1 MKPGTESSD
10 NCIKENL
17 DQMSE
22 NDPISRIEDI
32 VLQDDIRGMTALQP
46 HMPANYMEA
55 CADLL
60 LDNPGKVFI
69 VTGFYIMAAEAT
81 ETDGPP
87 GAVAIGN
94 ALAKLGNE
102 VAYVT
107 DELSSKVVRSLAQH
121 EVIEFPITNH
131 FESANFANELVQEH
145 SPSTLIAIERAG
157 LVGDGTYRNFR
168 GVNFT
173 PFNAKID
180 HLFDQHP
187 YSVGIGDGGNEI
199 GMGNLQNVIPT
210 IEHEFLPKNPCVTTT
225 TDLIIA
231 SCSNWGGYGLIAAL
245 SLKTGTNLL
254 PTVEKAKQMVR
265 EIVAIGAVEGMSGE
279 NKEFVDGRDL
289 KADSACI
296 LDLHELL
303 EEQGIS

>member
-1 MKPGTESSD
+1 
-10 NCIKENL
+10 
-17 DQMSE
+17 MSN
-22 NDPISRIEDI
+22 NDAFAQIEDI
-32 VLQDDIRGMTALQP
+32 VLQDDMRGMTALKP
-46 HMPANYMEA
+46 HMPDGYMET
-55 CADLL
+55 CAELL
-60 LDNPGKVFI
+60 LDNPGTI
-69 VTGFYIMAAEAT
+69 LIATGFYIMAAEAT

-94 ALAKLGNE
+94 ALSKHGSD
-102 VAYVT
+102 VFYVT
-107 DELSSKVVRSLAQH
+107 DELSSEVVRSIADH
-121 EVIEFPITNH
+121 EVIDFPIANH

-145 SPSTLIAIERAG
+145 SPSALVAIERAG

-168 GVNFT
+168 GVDFT

-225 TDLIIA
+225 TELIVA

-245 SLKTGTNLL
+245 SLKCGENLL
-254 PTVEKAKQMVR
+254 PSVEESMQMVR
-265 EIVAIGAVEGMSGE
+265 EIVAVGAVEGMSGE
-279 NKEFVDGRDL
+279 NKEWVDGRDL
-289 KADSACI
+289 DADSACI
-296 LDLHELL
+296 RDLHALL
-303 EEQGIS
+303 EEQGIA

>member
-1 MKPGTESSD
+1 MT
-10 NCIKENL
+10 NNAFA
-17 DQMSE
+17 Q
-22 NDPISRIEDI
+22 IEDI
-32 VLQDDIRGMTALQP
+32 VLQDDMRGMTALKP
-46 HMPANYMEA
+46 HMPGGYIES

-60 LDNPGKVFI
+60 LDHPGTIFI
-69 VTGFYIMAAEAT
+69 VTGFYIISAGAT

-94 ALAKLGNE
+94 ALAKLGND
-102 VAYVT
+102 VKYVT
-107 DELSSKVVRSLAQH
+107 DEHSSEVVKSIAEH

-145 SPSTLIAIERAG
+145 SPSALVAIERAG
-157 LVGDGTYRNFR
+157 LIGDGTYRNMR
-168 GVNFT
+168 GIELT

-225 TDLIIA
+225 TELIVA
-231 SCSNWGGYGLIAAL
+231 SCSNWGGYGLVAAM
-245 SLKTGTNLL
+245 SLKRGENLL
-254 PTVEKAKQMVR
+254 PSVEDSMQMVR
-265 EIVAIGAVEGMSGE
+265 EIVAVGAVEGMSGE
-279 NKEFVDGRDL
+279 LKEWVDGRDL
-289 KADSACI
+289 EADSKCI
-296 LDLHELL
+296 RDLQALL
-303 EEQGIS
+303 VEQGVT

>member
-1 MKPGTESSD
+1 MTDLYS
-10 NCIKENL
+10 
-17 DQMSE
+17 Q
-22 NDPISRIEDI
+22 IEDI
-32 VLQDDIRGMTALQP
+32 VLQEDIRGMTDLKP
-46 HMPANYMEA
+46 HMPERYMER

-60 LDNPGKVFI
+60 IDHAGKIFI
-69 VTGFYIMAAEAT
+69 ITGFYIKLAKAT

-94 ALAKLGNE
+94 ALAKLGSD

-107 DELSSKVVRSLAQH
+107 DEFSADVVREIAQH

-131 FESANFANELVQEH
+131 FESAKFANELVQEH
-145 SPSTLIAIERAG
+145 SPSALVAIERAG
-157 LVGDGTYRNFR
+157 LFGDGKYRNMR
-168 GVNFT
+168 GVDLS

-210 IEHEFLPKNPCVTTT
+210 IEHEFLPKSPCMTTT
-225 TDLIIA
+225 TELIIA

-245 SLKTGTNLL
+245 SLKNGANLL
-254 PTVEKAKQMVR
+254 PSIEEGKQMVR
-265 EIVAIGAVEGMSGE
+265 DIVAIGAVEGMSGE
-279 NKEFVDGRDL
+279 NKEWVDNRDL
-289 KADSACI
+289 EADSAC
-296 LDLHELL
+296 LRDLHALL
-303 EEQGIS
+303 EEQGIG

>member
-1 MKPGTESSD
+1 
-10 NCIKENL
+10 
-17 DQMSE
+17 MSN
-22 NDPISRIEDI
+22 NDAFGQIEDI
-32 VLQDDIRGMTALQP
+32 VLQDDMRGMTALKP
-46 HMPANYMEA
+46 HMPGGYMES

-60 LDNPGKVFI
+60 LDHPGTIFI
-69 VTGFYIMAAEAT
+69 VTGFYIISAGAT

-94 ALAKLGNE
+94 ALAKLGND
-102 VAYVT
+102 VKYVT
-107 DELSSKVVRSLAQH
+107 DEHSSEVVRSIAEH

-145 SPSTLIAIERAG
+145 SPSALVAIERAG
-157 LVGDGTYRNFR
+157 LIGDGTYRNMR
-168 GVNFT
+168 GIELT

-225 TDLIIA
+225 TELIVA
-231 SCSNWGGYGLIAAL
+231 SCSNWGGYGLIAAM
-245 SLKTGTNLL
+245 SLKHGENLL
-254 PTVEKAKQMVR
+254 PSVEDSMQMVR
-265 EIVAIGAVEGMSGE
+265 EIVAVGAVEGMSGE
-279 NKEFVDGRDL
+279 HKEWVDGRDL
-289 KADSACI
+289 EADSRCI
-296 LDLHELL
+296 RDLQALL
-303 EEQGIS
+303 EEQGVT

>member
-1 MKPGTESSD
+1 M
-10 NCIKENL
+10 
-17 DQMSE
+17 
-22 NDPISRIEDI
+22 DPISKIEDI
-32 VLQDDIRGMTALQP
+32 VLQDDIRGMTALKP
-46 HMPANYMEA
+46 HMRENYMER

-60 LDNPGKVFI
+60 LEHPGKVFI
-69 VTGFYIMAAEAT
+69 VTGFYIMLAKAT

-107 DELSSKVVRSLAQH
+107 DELSSEVVRSIADH

-131 FESANFANELVQEH
+131 FESAKFANKLVQVH
-145 SPSTLIAIERAG
+145 SPSALLAIERAG

-168 GVNFT
+168 GIDFT
-173 PFNAKID
+173 PHNAKID

-225 TDLIIA
+225 TELIIA

-245 SLKTGTNLL
+245 SLKNGVNLL
-254 PTVEKAKQMVR
+254 PSVEEAKQMVR
-265 EIVAIGAVEGMSGE
+265 KIVAVGAVEGMSGE
-279 NKEFVDGRDL
+279 SKEWVDNRDL
-289 KADSACI
+289 EADSVCI
-296 LDLHELL
+296 RDLHALL
-303 EEQGIS
+303 EEQGIG

>member
-1 MKPGTESSD
+1 MT
-10 NCIKENL
+10 N
-17 DQMSE
+17 
-22 NDPISRIEDI
+22 PISKIEDI
-32 VLQDDIRGMTALQP
+32 VLQDDMRGMTALKP
-46 HMPANYMEA
+46 HMPDNYMER

-60 LDNPGKVFI
+60 LEHSGKIFI
-69 VTGFYIMAAEAT
+69 VTGFYIMLAEAT

-102 VAYVT
+102 VVYVT
-107 DELSSKVVRSLAQH
+107 DELSSNVLRSIACH

-131 FESANFANELVQEH
+131 FESAKFANELVQEH
-145 SPSTLIAIERAG
+145 SPSALVAIERAG
-157 LVGDGTYRNFR
+157 LIGDGTYRNMR
-168 GVNFT
+168 GVEFT
-173 PFNAKID
+173 HLNAKID

-225 TDLIIA
+225 TELIIA

-245 SLKTGTNLL
+245 SLKNGANLL
-254 PTVEKAKQMVR
+254 PSIEEGKQMVR
-265 EIVAIGAVEGMSGE
+265 DIVAIGAVEGMSGE
-279 NKEFVDGRDL
+279 NKEWVDNRDL
-289 KADSACI
+289 EADSAC
-296 LDLHELL
+296 LRDLHALL
-303 EEQGIS
+303 EEQGIG